1 MRNKKSSWEELSKK
15 RNGIY
20 EKATFTKQ
28 ENVTFHY
35 KNSII
40 LLEGYMTMIGN
51 TPIINTRIR
60 TIFKNPNQLNFK
72 LYHEGF
78 FSSIG
83 KMLGMQDILIGD
95 DEFDQRFVVKS
106 TDEIKI
112 KQLLSDYKL
121 KALLLFGKPITIET
135 KLKDKCLKSPDES
148 ILLYEA
154 TGIIKDLD
162 TLENILNIFERFIEC
177 MIEIGFS
184 SESQI
189 KSALKA

>member
-1 MRNKKSSWEELSKK
+1 MKNKKNTWEELSKK
-15 RNGIY
+15 RNGVH

-28 ENVTFHY
+28 EKVTFQY
-35 KNSII
+35 KNNII
-40 LLEGYMTMIGN
+40 LLEGYMTIVGN
-51 TPIINTRIR
+51 TPIVNTRIR
-60 TIFKNPNQLNFK
+60 TIFKNPHQLNFK
-72 LYHEGF
+72 IYHEGF

-106 TDEIKI
+106 NDEKKI
-112 KQLLSDYKL
+112 KQLLNDYKL
-121 KALLLFGKPITIET
+121 KSLLLFGKPITIET
-135 KLKDKCLKSPDES
+135 KLKDKCLKSSDES
-148 ILLYEA
+148 ILSYEA

-184 SESQI
+184 DESQI
-189 KSALKA
+189 TSVLKS